1 MSKLTVGNLEDML
14 RAYPKDTIIHTGCR
28 CCSHGAIG
36 DNILSIED
44 MTNQTFGYIKLKLNA
59 TIQPKKEAT
68 ADEIVY
74 YGKKIEELM
83 AENMKLKVKNE
94 KYKEAL
100 REISRSINSNINWID
115 NM

>member
-1 MSKLTVGNLEDML
+1 M
-14 RAYPKDTIIHTGCR
+14 
-28 CCSHGAIG
+28 
-36 DNILSIED
+36 
-44 MTNQTFGYIKLKLNA
+44 
-59 TIQPKKEAT
+59 
-68 ADEIVY
+68 Y